1 MYHLNPFF
9 KHHTLVG
16 VFIGLWVFV
25 FTFFI
30 KPFDGGGANLNS
42 WWLFLSG
49 GFSTIT
55 FTSYYTT
62 IIFQDF
68 IYEKLSKWN
77 IILEILILIIFNLL
91 NLIFTYEYYK
101 SPLLNGILNF
111 EQYSLAFLK
120 SAIIF
125 TPILIFARRFI
136 LKFIPKKE
144 TDLEKEEEKTIIIK
158 GDYKLDFLKILKADL
173 VCISKS
179 QNYIEVFYLENGQLK
194 SKLIRSSLKKVQ
206 ENLDFLTQV
215 HRSHLINSTHFKS
228 WKNQNTI
235 SLTQIEIPIS
245 KNYKQN
251 LSSL

>member
-1 MYHLNPFF
+1 MYQLNPSF

-16 VFIGLWVFV
+16 VFISLWVFI

-30 KPFDGGGANLNS
+30 KPFDGGGFNLDK
-42 WWLFLSG
+42 WWLYLSS
-49 GFSTIT
+49 GFSIIT
-55 FTSYYTT
+55 FATYYST

-68 IYEKLSKWN
+68 IYDKLSKWN

-91 NLIFTYEYYK
+91 NLIFTYGYYK
-101 SPLLNGILNF
+101 SPFLNGVLYFNL
-111 EQYSLAFLK
+111 YSVAFLK
-120 SAIIF
+120 AAIIF
-125 TPILIFARRFI
+125 TPILIFTRRFI
-136 LKFIPKKE
+136 LKFIPEME
-144 TDLEKEEEKTIIIK
+144 TDLEEEKTIIIK
-158 GDYKLDFLKILKADL
+158 GEYKLDFLKILKTDL

-179 QNYIEVFYLENGQLK
+179 QNYIEVFYLENDQLK

-215 HRSHLINSTHFKS
+215 HRSHLINSVHFKS
-228 WKNQNTI
+228 WKNQNTV